1 MYSGHNL
8 SSLNAGSV
16 VSDGIRG
23 YPPNMKGLRGGSSD
37 EVKVR
42 IRGKGGAYK
51 TQTASVNKTFQQ

>member
-16 VSDGIRG
+16 VSDEIRG
-23 YPPNMKGLRGGSSD
+23 YPPNVKGMRGRSSD

-51 TQTASVNKTFQQ
+51 T

>member
-8 SSLNAGSV
+8 SSLNTGSV
-16 VSDGIRG
+16 VSDGGIRG
-23 YPPNMKGLRGGSSD
+23 YPPKVKGMRGGSSD

-51 TQTASVNKTFQQ
+51 T